1 MTLFRK
7 SSAADAAPD
16 ERHCRACGSA
26 MADDQLA
33 CLECGAVDATAGAR
47 ERRWM
52 LPTGGL
58 VAVGLFLVTS
68 ASFAAT
74 TALNTGDPKAIK
86 EKPPVVA
93 QATPPPVLPPASGDG
108 SAPESSE
115 KGPDLGSAPSGGGGG
130 TSGSNAPAPGGDSN
144 GGANSNGGTNSN
156 GGANS
161 NGGGNSGGGTNP
173 DRGSGSGGSS
183 HANGGGSSS
192 DNGDDK
198 PSEPKPAAVKVKQWQ
213 PGTEGYTVI
222 VAGYQFDTKSEAK
235 AQAREVLGKG
245 LPAGILNSDDFASL
259 DPGSWLVYIGQFDSP
274 KQAEKAQAQYENAGY
289 PGDVTFVGETSSP
302 EYQEPQSGAASTT
315 PQQP

>member
-1 MTLFRK
+1 MTPFRK
-7 SSAADAAPD
+7 SSAADAAPG
-16 ERHCRACGSA
+16 ERHCRGCGSA
-26 MADDQLA
+26 LADDQLA
-33 CLECGAVDATAGAR
+33 CLECGAVDAPAGAR

-68 ASFAAT
+68 AAFAAT
-74 TALNTGDPKAIK
+74 TALNTGDPRAIK
-86 EKPPVVA
+86 EQPPAVA
-93 QATPPPVLPPASGDG
+93 QATPPPAPMPPASGDG
-108 SAPESSE
+108 SAPPPPQ

-130 TSGSNAPAPGGDSN
+130 ANPPATGG
-144 GGANSNGGTNSN
+144 G
-156 GGANS
+156 S
-161 NGGGNSGGGTNP
+161 NGGGNSNGGKKP
-173 DRGSGSGGSS
+173 GSGSGGSGS
-183 HANGGGSSS
+183 GHPNGGGNSNSGG
-192 DNGDDK
+192 NK
-198 PSEPKPAAVKVKQWQ
+198 PSQPKPAAVKVNQWQ

-222 VAGYQFDTKSEAK
+222 VAGYQFDTKAEAK
-235 AQAREVLGKG
+235 ANAREVLGKH

-302 EYQEPQSGAASTT
+302 GYQDPQSGPASTT

>member
-7 SSAADAAPD
+7 SSAADTAPG

-26 MADDQLA
+26 LADDQLA

-58 VAVGLFLVTS
+58 LAGGRFLGSS
-68 ASFAAT
+68 ASVAAP

-86 EKPPVVA
+86 EQPPAVA
-93 QATPPPVLPPASGDG
+93 QATPPPAAPLPPVSGDG
-108 SAPESSE
+108 SAPQSSQ
-115 KGPDLGSAPSGGGGG
+115 KGPDLGSATSAAAPTPNPPAPSG
-130 TSGSNAPAPGGDSN
+130 SSN
-144 GGANSNGGTNSN
+144 GGSNSS
-156 GGANS
+156 
-161 NGGGNSGGGTNP
+161 SGSG
-173 DRGSGSGGSS
+173 GSGSGGSGS
-183 HANGGGSSS
+183 GGSNGGSSGNS
-192 DNGDDK
+192 NSGGKK
-198 PSEPKPAAVKVKQWQ
+198 PAQPKPAAVKVNQWQ

-222 VAGYQFDTKSEAK
+222 PAGYQFDTKAEAK
-235 AQAREVLGKG
+235 AKAREILGKG

-274 KQAEKAQAQYENAGY
+274 KQAETAQAKYENAGY

-302 EYQEPQSGAASTT
+302 QYQDPQSGAASST